1 MALHTRK
8 KSVRRNGG
16 SQVYQKQM
24 TSNTSK
30 TLFLNKKNIA
40 IIEPYTKDS
49 YLTADQK
56 TQLEVSLL
64 KHFGVENWFELQMQ
78 VEDAVASISPLL
90 HSTCKNKKNTTK
102 VLNKKNMNWKKC
114 SDTCEKTIHSLIKK
128 ELSSTAYMIRT
139 FSKSILTADHSSNPI
154 SFTLPSSLTGVWVN
168 DSSKIAMKI
177 TNPSDINRLIMG
189 FGPSAAGK
197 TYWAKTII
205 NLFSSSDPDFPKTF
219 ISIDGGIA
227 RETSMI
233 YQMVINAIKKTC
245 IAGFDNL
252 ILAGAK
258 IISSSLFGSG
268 DVKKAMTAYLNE
280 NLKNKCSLY
289 VPDTLGNCFTK
300 TASQCKT
307 ENYQSY
313 IEITGNSKWIGLLIW
328 QHETGA
334 ECDKKSNFKCKG
346 CTESGQARQINEGK
360 KYNSSAYG
368 TSMRN
373 GKTQMMMAPG
383 GRFNIHN
390 TGGAVREVNGKKQFN
405 TSIIEDF
412 SDINNALSE
421 TLALEDNQTNNNYKY
436 MKAT

>member
-1 MALHTRK
+1 
-8 KSVRRNGG
+8 
-16 SQVYQKQM
+16 M
-24 TSNTSK
+24 TPT
-30 TLFLNKKNIA
+30 TPNKKNIA
-40 IIEPYTKDS
+40 VIEPYTKDS
-49 YLTADQK
+49 YLTDDQK
-56 TQLEVSLL
+56 TQLEDSLL
-64 KHFGVENWFELQMQ
+64 KHFGVENWSKLQTQ
-78 VEDAVASISPLL
+78 VENAVESISPFING
-90 HSTCKNKKNTTK
+90 TCKNKKNTTK
-102 VLNKKNMNWKKC
+102 VLNKKNMKWKKC
-114 SDTCEKTIHSLIKK
+114 SDTCEKTIRSLIKK

-139 FSKSILTADHSSNPI
+139 FSKSILTADGNLSNPI
-154 SFTLPSSLTGVWVN
+154 SFTLPSSLTGVWAD
-168 DSSKIAMKI
+168 DSSKIDMKI
-177 TNPSDINRLIMG
+177 TNSSDMNRLIMG

-205 NLFSSSDPDFPKTF
+205 KLFSSSDLYFPKTF

-252 ILAGAK
+252 VLAGVQLF
-258 IISSSLFGSG
+258 SSSLFKSG
-268 DVKKAMTAYLNE
+268 DVKNAMEKYLTAK
-280 NLKNKCSLY
+280 LKGQCSLY

-300 TASQCKT
+300 IASRCQAA
-307 ENYQSY
+307 NYQFY
-313 IEITGNSKWIGLLIW
+313 IDITGDSKWIGLLIW
-328 QHETGA
+328 QHKTGA
-334 ECDKKSNFKCKG
+334 ECNKEPNFKCKG

-373 GKTQMMMAPG
+373 GKTQMMKAPG

-390 TGGAVREVNGKKQFN
+390 TGGAVHEINGKKQFN

-421 TLALEDNQTNNNYKY
+421 TLEDNQTNNNYMY